1 VRKLLTF
8 QLRNR
13 TYQLIA
19 VDNFTLKLINF
30 SIKAF
35 GSALIDH
42 TLTLASF
49 PDKLIIGKT
58 FNLQND
64 MDKLFDALLQAEQ
77 IMNDVT
83 TQSSKVIN
91 KVINWRQRKR
101 FNLSELQ

>member
-1 VRKLLTF
+1 
-8 QLRNR
+8 
-13 TYQLIA
+13 
-19 VDNFTLKLINF
+19 
-30 SIKAF
+30 
-35 GSALIDH
+35 
-42 TLTLASF
+42 
-49 PDKLIIGKT
+49 
-58 FNLQND
+58 